1 MKTEILLLFLLIQFV
16 VQLVM
21 YIPFYTV
28 CRRVLFF
35 FFVVYKYVNYW
46 LKRLELDMFLPKILL
61 FPKVYVSFFAIYLF
75 CLNIFVSAFV
85 KFFTS
90 EGAMTGMTNL
100 FASVFIGLISAYQV
114 YSFKNKWNFEYSKLK

>member
-21 YIPFYTV
+21 YIPFKKMI
-28 CRRVLFF
+28 RRGY
-35 FFVVYKYVNYW
+35 FFVFDIFCYINSILEGELSKSLLKPDYYV
-46 LKRLELDMFLPKILL
+46 K
-61 FPKVYVSFFAIYLF
+61 FFAVSLF
-75 CLNIFVSAFV
+75 ILNIIISFFV

-100 FASVFIGLISAYQV
+100 FASVLIGCISIYDVYKFKKDWICKYQ
-114 YSFKNKWNFEYSKLK
+114 KL

>member
-21 YIPFYTV
+21 YIPFRKLI
-28 CRRVLFF
+28 RRGYFLIFDIFNYINAVFDDELSKNLLKPDYYVKFFGVSLF
-35 FFVVYKYVNYW
+35 
-46 LKRLELDMFLPKILL
+46 I
-61 FPKVYVSFFAIYLF
+61 
-75 CLNIFVSAFV
+75 LNIIISFFV

-100 FASVFIGLISAYQV
+100 FASVLIGCISIYDVYKFKKDWICKYQ
-114 YSFKNKWNFEYSKLK
+114 KL

>member
-21 YIPFYTV
+21 YIPFKKMI
-28 CRRVLFF
+28 RRGY
-35 FFVVYKYVNYW
+35 FFVFDIFYYMNSILEGELSKNLLKPDYYV
-46 LKRLELDMFLPKILL
+46 K
-61 FPKVYVSFFAIYLF
+61 FFAVSLF
-75 CLNIFVSAFV
+75 ILNIIISFFV

-100 FASVFIGLISAYQV
+100 FASVLIGCISIYDVYKFKKDWMYKYQ
-114 YSFKNKWNFEYSKLK
+114 KL